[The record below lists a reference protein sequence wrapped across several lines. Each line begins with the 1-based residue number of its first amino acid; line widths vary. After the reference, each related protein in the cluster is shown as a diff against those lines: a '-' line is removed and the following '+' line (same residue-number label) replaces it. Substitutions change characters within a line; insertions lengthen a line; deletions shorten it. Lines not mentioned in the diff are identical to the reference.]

1 MYDQR
6 VGTGGRHLV
15 SVNRCKNE
23 LTHKRVLWNVVCD
36 APELRSSLGP
46 TDLVLSIWGFSTG
59 LNSREMVDP
68 VCYIRNAHDY
78 DAHSPEGL
86 QTRSGVS
93 EGVLRPCATPEGLQS
108 F

>member
-15 SVNRCKNE
+15 SINRCKNE
-23 LTHKRVLWNVVCD
+23 LTHKRVLRNVVCD

-46 TDLVLSIWGFSTG
+46 TDLVLSIWGFGTG

-78 DAHSPEGL
+78 DAHSPPDL
-86 QTRSGVS
+86 VMVNDQ
-93 EGVLRPCATPEGLQS
+93 
-108 F
+108 